1 MQVRKLKIIIS
12 LQQGKLFVRVKLET
26 MHSIQWSPSE
36 KSCGMLPVKVGQDCK
51 MVHTQWQDKHLADLA
66 IATDLNFLVVIPW
79 IYQMM
84 SLLEWNISSVEEK
97 KL

>member
-1 MQVRKLKIIIS
+1 MECSQLRLGKI
-12 LQQGKLFVRVKLET
+12 V
-26 MHSIQWSPSE
+26 
-36 KSCGMLPVKVGQDCK
+36 K

-97 KL
+97 NCKKEKKMFTTIRYTQ